1 MGSTKCIIKVA
12 EISNAGGWVGA
23 ADTGGG
29 GSVDHG
35 LLEFLGDP
43 AGHGKN
49 GIVIDG
55 LVSWINLVQESV
67 TENVWKQ
74 QVLSHYEENEISESK
89 AELWKACEVNIGDTL
104 KSRRQGDNKTL
115 MEIDDIHK
123 GLRKLKSDSKLP
135 LILASSGMMAKA
147 PSFGG
152 ISDKST
158 MGDVVSRVKEL
169 EECVGAFVKKQSEQ
183 MKELTEIVTIS
194 ASQSKPLP
202 PSFVRTQAEPETPRS
217 KKRRLEDEQKSHQE
231 LSAPPAEHMECGEGL
246 GVSYAAAAAAAVPA
260 ASQGVG
266 GITPLQQKG
275 AKKKTVLVYGKATT
289 GRDDIEEILAADVEL
304 VATGVSRDA
313 SSDQLKNFIINKGID
328 VVEIVK
334 LTTFEHART
343 NFFKIK
349 IKAAQYEK
357 AMKPEMWPLRVG
369 VRHFRQPRRDQN
381 KGTSWSEQSA
391 QSGGVV
397 GQQHHQRAG
406 YQSNGKSQQAQPR
419 PQYPQQPQ
427 YPPQYPPQF
436 HQQPQGPQFQ
446 QPSHPDATSARFAS
460 SEQICS

>member
-1 MGSTKCIIKVA
+1 MIATDLTG
-12 EISNAGGWVGA
+12 GGWVGA
-23 ADTGGG
+23 AYTGGG

-55 LVSWINLVQESV
+55 LVSWINIVQGSV

-89 AELWKACEVNIGDTL
+89 AALWKACEVNIGDTL

-123 GLRKLKSDSKLP
+123 GLRKLKDDSKLP

-169 EECVGAFVKKQSEQ
+169 EDCVGTFVKMQSEQ

-202 PSFVRTQAEPETPRS
+202 PSFVRTQADPETPRS
-217 KKRRLEDEQKSHQE
+217 KKRRLENEQKNLE
-231 LSAPPAEHMECGEGL
+231 PPSAPPAEQMECGEGH
-246 GVSYAAAAAAAVPA
+246 GVSYAAAAAAAGGAPS

-266 GITPLQQKG
+266 GITPLQQQG
-275 AKKKTVLVYGKATT
+275 PKKKTVLVYGKATT
-289 GRDDIEEILAADVEL
+289 ARDNIEEILAADVEL

-313 SSDQLKNFIINKGID
+313 SSDQLKNFILNKGID
-328 VVEIVK
+328 VLEIVK

-343 NFFKIK
+343 NSFKIK

-357 AMKPEMWPLRVG
+357 AMNPEMWPLRVG
-369 VRHFRQPRRDQN
+369 VRHYRQPRRDQN
-381 KGTSWSEQSA
+381 RGTS
-391 QSGGVV
+391 
-397 GQQHHQRAG
+397 
-406 YQSNGKSQQAQPR
+406 
-419 PQYPQQPQ
+419 
-427 YPPQYPPQF
+427 
-436 HQQPQGPQFQ
+436 
-446 QPSHPDATSARFAS
+446 
-460 SEQICS
+460 